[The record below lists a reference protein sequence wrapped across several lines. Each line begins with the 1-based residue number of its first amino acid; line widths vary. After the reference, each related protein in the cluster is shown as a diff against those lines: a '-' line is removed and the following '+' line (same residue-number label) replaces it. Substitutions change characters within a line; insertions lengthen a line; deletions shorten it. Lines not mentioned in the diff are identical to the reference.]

1 MNLFQLFK
9 NVSPFVKPYKWL
21 VFITLVLT
29 LIGSLMAQVN
39 AIVLDWTVD
48 EVNGLITA
56 GEKWGQRA
64 AHIIILISSVL
75 LGKEIL
81 SAGITFAQNYFG
93 ERMRIYVSRDLAQ
106 SVIEKVLTFKMA
118 FFNSGDNATG
128 KLQARIDQG
137 VSSLSRTVQN
147 FFIDLL
153 PLFTSALLA
162 LILMFVANVYVGLVA
177 LAIVPIYFWITYRQA
192 RRLKGWRREMRSHL
206 ETKSQGIKNII
217 DSINVIK
224 SFNREQIE
232 AQKQLDIQN
241 QVTENQMKTRKVA
254 FYYNGVKS
262 FVKQVGTVLVIIL
275 TAYLVLIDYPGM
287 TIGKIMYHVML
298 FSNVIAP
305 ITQLQRIFDD
315 VNDALIYAEGFFGI
329 LNSEEEVEPSGSYR
343 PEKIHGKF
351 EIKHVDFTYPNG
363 NQALFDVNMTID
375 PGKITALVGLSGA
388 GKSTIVNLL
397 DKFYEPQVGQILL
410 DGVDLREYDTQ
421 YLREN
426 IGLVLQKNHI
436 FDGTIEENILY
447 GNPKASHEDVV
458 EAAKK
463 SHLYDQV
470 MELPKQFDNNA
481 ADLSGGQ
488 QQRVAI
494 ARMFLKNPPII
505 FLDEPTA
512 SLDAIATEQIKNS
525 IDAIKKDRTVIIIS
539 HSISQIIDADYIY
552 ALQQGRVEEDG
563 DPDSIYKK
571 GGIYKD
577 IIDASARSLNIEK
590 IARTIEDKNYPC
602 RDAIDRVS
610 TFLIHFSNAFFST
623 NPNIFYFSRF
633 YERHENRITS
643 KHRNKKTYQFLE
655 TNRYDYHRYYYLF
668 GAYHWNKYVA

>member
-1 MNLFQLFK
+1 MNLINLFK
-9 NVSPFVKPYKWL
+9 NIRPFVRPYRWL
-21 VFITLVLT
+21 VIITLILT

-39 AIVLDWTVD
+39 AIVLDRTVD
-48 EVNGLITA
+48 AINALIGTDFT
-56 GEKWGQRA
+56 WGQA
-64 AHIIILISSVL
+64 ARILTIISIVL
-75 LGKEIL
+75 LGKELL
-81 SAGITFAQNYFG
+81 SVLITFAQNYYG
-93 ERMRIYVSRDLAQ
+93 ERMRIFVSRDLSQ

-118 FFNSGDNATG
+118 YFNTDENATG

-162 LILMFVANVYVGLVA
+162 LILMFAANVYVGLVA
-177 LAIVPIYFWITYRQA
+177 LGIVPVYFWITYRQA

-224 SFNREQIE
+224 SFNREKIE

-241 QVTENQMKTRKVA
+241 QVTDNQVKTRRVA
-254 FYYNGVKS
+254 FYYNGLKS
-262 FVKQVGTVLVIIL
+262 FVRQVGTVLVIIL
-275 TAYLVLIDYPGM
+275 TAFLVLKGYPGM

-329 LNSEEEVEPSGSYR
+329 LNSDDQVEPSSSYR

-351 EIKHVDFTYPNG
+351 ELRHVDFTYPNG
-363 NQALFDVNMTID
+363 NQALWDIDMTIE

-397 DKFYEPQVGQILL
+397 DKFYEPQVGEILL

-421 YLREN
+421 YLRDN

-436 FDGTIEENILY
+436 FDGTIEENIRY
-447 GNPKASHEDVV
+447 GRQDATFEEVV
-458 EAAKK
+458 EAARKAYI
-463 SHLYDQV
+463 YDQV
-470 MELPKQFDNNA
+470 VALPKGFENKA
-481 ADLSGGQ
+481 SDLSGGQ
-488 QQRVAI
+488 QQRIAI

-512 SLDAIATEQIKNS
+512 SLDAIATEQIKAS
-525 IDAIKKDRTVIIIS
+525 IDAIKKDRTVIMIS
-539 HSISQIIDADYIY
+539 HSISQIIDSDVIY
-552 ALQQGRVEEDG
+552 ALQKGRVEESG
-563 DPDSIYKK
+563 DPDEVYRA
-571 GGIYKD
+571 GGIYKQ
-577 IIDASARSLNIEK
+577 IVDASARSLNVEK
-590 IARTIEDKNYPC
+590 LARTIDSD
-602 RDAIDRVS
+602 RDGR
-610 TFLIHFSNAFFST
+610 FF
-623 NPNIFYFSRF
+623 
-633 YERHENRITS
+633 
-643 KHRNKKTYQFLE
+643 
-655 TNRYDYHRYYYLF
+655 D
-668 GAYHWNKYVA
+668 

>member
-9 NVSPFVKPYKWL
+9 NVRPFVKPYKWL
-21 VFITLVLT
+21 VFITLILT

-48 EVNGLITA
+48 EVNDLVTA

-64 AHIIILISSVL
+64 LHIVILISSVL

-81 SAGITFAQNYFG
+81 SAIITYAQNYYG
-93 ERMRIYVSRDLAQ
+93 ERMRIFVSRDLAQ

-162 LILMFVANVYVGLVA
+162 LILMFAANVYVGLVA
-177 LAIVPIYFWITYRQA
+177 LAIVPVYFWITVRQA
-192 RRLKGWRREMRSHL
+192 RRLKGWRREMRNHL

-232 AQKQLDIQN
+232 GQKQLDIQN
-241 QVTENQMKTRKVA
+241 QVTENQMKTRRVA

-262 FVKQVGTVLVIIL
+262 FVRQVGTVLVIIL
-275 TAYLVLIDYPGM
+275 TAYLVLIGYPGM

-315 VNDALIYAEGFFGI
+315 VNDALIYAEGFFSI
-329 LNSEEEVEPSGSYR
+329 LDSEKDIEPSGNYR

-351 EIKHVDFTYPNG
+351 ELKNVDFTYPNG
-363 NQALFDVNMTID
+363 NQALFDVNMTIE
-375 PGKITALVGLSGA
+375 PNKITALVGLSGA

-421 YLREN
+421 FLREN

-447 GNPKASHEDVV
+447 GNPNATHEEVV

-463 SHLYDQV
+463 SYIYDQI
-470 MELPKQFDNNA
+470 MELPKQFENKA
-481 ADLSGGQ
+481 SDLSGGQ
-488 QQRVAI
+488 QQRIAI

-525 IDAIKKDRTVIIIS
+525 LDAIKKDRTVIIIS
-539 HSISQIIDADYIY
+539 HSISQIIDSEMVY
-552 ALQQGRVEEDG
+552 ALKTGHVEESG

-590 IARTIEDKNYPC
+590 IARTIDEGN
-602 RDAIDRVS
+602 
-610 TFLIHFSNAFFST
+610 N
-623 NPNIFYFSRF
+623 
-633 YERHENRITS
+633 
-643 KHRNKKTYQFLE
+643 
-655 TNRYDYHRYYYLF
+655 
-668 GAYHWNKYVA
+668 

>member
-1 MNLFQLFK
+1 MHIFCIFAALRNNSTMNLFQLFK
-9 NVSPFVKPYKWL
+9 NVMPFVKPYKWL
-21 VFITLVLT
+21 VFVTLILT
-29 LIGSLMAQVN
+29 LLGSLMAQVN

-48 EVNGLITA
+48 EVNALVTA

-64 AHIIILISSVL
+64 AHIVLLISSVL

-81 SAGITFAQNYFG
+81 SAGITFAQNYYG
-93 ERMRIYVSRDLAQ
+93 ERMRIFVSRDLAQ

-162 LILMFVANVYVGLVA
+162 LILMFAANVYVGLVA
-177 LAIVPIYFWITYRQA
+177 LGIVPIYFWITIRQA

-275 TAYLVLIDYPGM
+275 TAYLVLIGYPGM

-315 VNDALIYAEGFFGI
+315 VNDALIYAEGFFSI
-329 LNSEEEVEPSGSYR
+329 LDSKEDIEPSGSYR
-343 PEKIHGKF
+343 PEKIYGKF
-351 EIKHVDFTYPNG
+351 ELKNVDFTYPNG
-363 NQALFDVNMTID
+363 NQALFDVNMTIE
-375 PGKITALVGLSGA
+375 PNKITALVGLSGA

-397 DKFYEPQVGQILL
+397 DKFYEPQVGTITL
-410 DGVDLREYDTQ
+410 DGIDLREYDTQ
-421 YLREN
+421 YLRDN

-447 GNPKASHEDVV
+447 GNPNATHEEVV
-458 EAAKK
+458 KAAKK
-463 SHLYDQV
+463 SYIYDQI
-470 MELPKQFDNNA
+470 MELPKQFENKA
-481 ADLSGGQ
+481 SDLSGGQ
-488 QQRVAI
+488 QQRIAI

-525 IDAIKKDRTVIIIS
+525 LDAIKKDRTVIIIS
-539 HSISQIIDADYIY
+539 HSISQIIDSEMVY
-552 ALQQGRVEEDG
+552 AL
-563 DPDSIYKK
+563 
-571 GGIYKD
+571 
-577 IIDASARSLNIEK
+577 
-590 IARTIEDKNYPC
+590 
-602 RDAIDRVS
+602 
-610 TFLIHFSNAFFST
+610 
-623 NPNIFYFSRF
+623 
-633 YERHENRITS
+633 
-643 KHRNKKTYQFLE
+643 KTG
-655 TNRYDYHRYYYLF
+655 H
-668 GAYHWNKYVA
+668 V

>member
-9 NVSPFVKPYKWL
+9 NIRPFVKPYRWL
-21 VFITLVLT
+21 VVITLILT
-29 LIGSLMAQVN
+29 LVGSLMAQVN
-39 AIVLDWTVD
+39 AIVLDRTVD
-48 EVNGLITA
+48 AINALIGTDFT
-56 GEKWGQRA
+56 WPQA
-64 AHIIILISSVL
+64 ARIMTIISIVL

-81 SAGITFAQNYFG
+81 SALITFAQNYYG
-93 ERMRIYVSRDLAQ
+93 ERMRIFVSRDLSQA
-106 SVIEKVLTFKMA
+106 VVEKVLTFRMA
-118 FFNSGDNATG
+118 YFNSDENATG
-128 KLQARIDQG
+128 KVQARIDQG

-153 PLFTSALLA
+153 PLFSTAILA
-162 LILMFVANVYVGLVA
+162 LILMFAANVYVGLVA
-177 LAIVPIYFWITYRQA
+177 LGIVPVYFWITYRQA
-192 RRLKGWRREMRSHL
+192 KRLKGWRREMRSYL
-206 ETKSQGIKNII
+206 ESKSQGIKNII

-224 SFNREQIE
+224 SFNREKIE
-232 AQKQLDIQN
+232 AGKQLDIQN

-254 FYYNGVKS
+254 FYYNGLKS
-262 FVKQVGTVLVIIL
+262 FVRQVGTVLVIIL
-275 TAYLVLIDYPGM
+275 TAYLVLKEYPGM

-329 LNSEEEVEPSGSYR
+329 LNSEKEVEPTGDYK
-343 PEKIHGKF
+343 PGKIHGKF
-351 EIKHVDFTYPNG
+351 ELQHVDFTYPNG
-363 NQALFDVNMTID
+363 NQALFDVNMTIE

-397 DKFYEPQVGQILL
+397 DKFYEPQTGRILL
-410 DGVDLREYDTQ
+410 DGVDLREYDTK

-447 GNPKASHEDVV
+447 GNPNATHEEVV

-463 SHLYDQV
+463 SFLYDQI
-470 MELPKQFDNNA
+470 MELPKKFENKA
-481 ADLSGGQ
+481 SDLSGGQ

-539 HSISQIIDADYIY
+539 HSISQIIDSEMVY
-552 ALQQGRVEEDG
+552 ALKTGRVEESG
-563 DPDSIYKK
+563 HPDEVYKK

-577 IIDASARSLNIEK
+577 IIDASARSLNIHK
-590 IARTIEDKNYPC
+590 IARTIEG
-602 RDAIDRVS
+602 
-610 TFLIHFSNAFFST
+610 
-623 NPNIFYFSRF
+623 
-633 YERHENRITS
+633 
-643 KHRNKKTYQFLE
+643 
-655 TNRYDYHRYYYLF
+655 
-668 GAYHWNKYVA
+668 GADGEEA